1 MDRQRSN
8 LPTYLGLFL
17 MGLLIFGGIAAFQPH
32 PGYIDAD
39 YYFAG
44 GLRLARGYGFSE
56 VFPWNYLD
64 DPQSLPK
71 PSHTYWNPLA
81 SIIAALG
88 IVIAHNESYRAA
100 QAGFVL
106 LAALVPPATAAL
118 AFDLA
123 ARRSSP
129 DSKSPRSGKPETGDV
144 NPGNPIGSGLLA
156 GLLALLPTFLAPYLP
171 VTDNLGA
178 YMLLGALFFLLLGRT
193 VPLAVLLAGAA
204 AGLMN
209 LARSDGMLWAGAG
222 IIVIALQ
229 SRGNGARAGAAQM
242 AIFAAGYLLTMG
254 PWLARNLLMFGSPL
268 APGNV
273 HVLWLT
279 RYYDTLAYPAARLT
293 SQNWLASGWEA
304 IVAVRASALQS
315 NSLETIF
322 QIGGILLPFM
332 LLGGWV
338 HRRDAR
344 VLAALLIWIATFGAM
359 TALFPFSAERG
370 SYGHATAALLPLGWA
385 LVPAG
390 LESVARAAERRSWK
404 SAPRIRREL
413 PVYLLIFT
421 AALTLGLTILYLA
434 PPEKGQDPA
443 RYQAVEQ
450 RILEDQ
456 TEACPKPCPNGAPA
470 LLAVNPPLYYALN
483 NRPALMIP
491 HEDRQAVLQLAAK
504 FGARYLLLEKG
515 FIYSDDLVAIYDNPW
530 ADPHFTLI
538 SDWGD
543 AKLFRIR

>member
-1 MDRQRSN
+1 MERQRSN
-8 LPTYLGLFL
+8 LPTYLALFL
-17 MGLLIFGGIAAFQPH
+17 MGLLLFGGIAAFQPR

-88 IVIAHNESYRAA
+88 LVIAHSESYRAA

-106 LAALVPPATAAL
+106 VAALVPPATAAL

-123 ARRSSP
+123 SRRNSP
-129 DSKSPRSGKPETGDV
+129 DSKSSESGRSETGDV
-144 NPGNPIGSGLLA
+144 KQGNPIRSGLLA

-178 YMLLGALFFLLLGRT
+178 YMLLGALFFLLLGRAT
-193 VPLAVLLAGAA
+193 SLAVLLAGAA

-209 LARSDGMLWAGAG
+209 LARSDGVLWAGAG
-222 IIVIALQ
+222 IVVIALQ
-229 SRGNGARAGAAQM
+229 SRGKGARAGAAQM
-242 AIFAAGYLLTMG
+242 AIFTAGYLLTMG
-254 PWLARNLLMFGSPL
+254 PWLARNLLVFGSPL
-268 APGNV
+268 APGNA

-279 RYYDTLAYPAARLT
+279 QYYDTLAYPAARLT
-293 SQNWLASGWEA
+293 SQNWLASGWQA
-304 IVAVRASALQS
+304 IIAARASAFQS

-344 VLAALLIWIATFGAM
+344 VLAALLIWVVTFGAM
-359 TALFPFSAERG
+359 TALFPFAAERG

-390 LESVARAAERRSWK
+390 LESVARAAERRGWK
-404 SAPRIRREL
+404 SSPRIQREL

-434 PPEKGQDPA
+434 PPGKGQDPT
-443 RYQAVEQ
+443 RYQSVEQ
-450 RILEDQ
+450 RIRQDQ
-456 TEACPKPCPNGAPA
+456 TQACPEPCPNAAPA
-470 LLAVNPPLYYALN
+470 LLNVNPPLYYALN

-491 HEDRQAVLQLAAK
+491 HEDRQAVLQLADK
-504 FGARYLLLEKG
+504 FGARYLLLEQG
-515 FIYSDDLVAIYDNPW
+515 FIYSDDLVAIYDDPS
-530 ADPHFTLI
+530 ADPDFALI

>member
-1 MDRQRSN
+1 MNLRHSH
-8 LPTYLGLFL
+8 LPTYLALFL

-88 IVIAHNESYRAA
+88 LLVARGDSYRAA

-123 ARRSSP
+123 SRRSSP
-129 DSKSPRSGKPETGDV
+129 DFGSPGSEKPETGDV
-144 NPGNPIGSGLLA
+144 KSGGPVSAGLFA
-156 GLLALLPTFLAPYLP
+156 GLLALLPTFLAPYLSI
-171 VTDNLGA
+171 TDNLGA
-178 YMLLGALFFLLLGRT
+178 YMLLGALFFLLLGRAT
-193 VPLAVLLAGAA
+193 LLPVLLAGAT

-222 IIVIALQ
+222 IVVIALQ
-229 SRGNGARAGAAQM
+229 SRGKGAKAGVAGM
-242 AIFAAGYLLTMG
+242 AIFTAGYLLTMG
-254 PWLARNLLMFGSPL
+254 PWLARNLLVFGSPL
-268 APGNV
+268 APGNA

-279 RYYDTLAYPAARLT
+279 QYYDTLAYPAARLT
-293 SQNWLASGWEA
+293 SQNWLASGWQA
-304 IVAVRASALQS
+304 IVAARASALQS
-315 NSLETIF
+315 NLLETIF

-359 TALFPFSAERG
+359 TALFPFAAERG

-390 LESVARAAERRSWK
+390 LESVARAAERRAWK
-404 SAPRIRREL
+404 SSPRIRREL

-421 AALTLGLTILYLA
+421 AALTLGLTALYLA
-434 PPEKGQDPA
+434 PPGKGQDPA

-450 RILEDQ
+450 RIRQDDAQ
-456 TEACPKPCPNGAPA
+456 ACPEPCPDAAPA
-470 LLAVNPPLYYALN
+470 VLAVNPPLYYALN

-491 HEDRQAVLQLAAK
+491 HEDRQAVLQLAEK
-504 FGARYLLLEKG
+504 FGARYLLLEEG
-515 FIYSDDLVAIYDNPW
+515 FIYSDDLVAVYGHPA
-530 ADPHFTLI
+530 ADSHFALI
-538 SDWGD
+538 ADWGD
-543 AKLFRIR
+543 AKLFCIR

>member
-8 LPTYLGLFL
+8 LRTYLALFG
-17 MGLLIFGGIAAFQPH
+17 MGLLIFGGIAAFQSH

-81 SIIAALG
+81 SIIAAMGL
-88 IVIAHNESYRAA
+88 IIAHSDSYRAA

-106 LAALVPPATAAL
+106 VAALVPPATAAL

-123 ARRSSP
+123 SRRSSP
-129 DSKSPRSGKPETGDV
+129 GSKSSGSGIPETGDV
-144 NPGNPIGSGLLA
+144 QPGNAARSGLLA

-193 VPLAVLLAGAA
+193 TTLGLLLAGAA

-222 IIVIALQ
+222 ILVIALQ
-229 SRGNGARAGAAQM
+229 SRGKGAKPAAAHM
-242 AIFAAGYLLTMG
+242 AIFTAGYLLTMG
-254 PWLARNLLMFGSPL
+254 PWLARNLLVFGSPL
-268 APGNV
+268 APGNA

-279 RYYDTLAYPAARLT
+279 QYYDTLAYPAARLT
-293 SQNWLASGWEA
+293 SQNWLASGWGA
-304 IVAVRASALQS
+304 IVAARASAFQS

-344 VLAALLIWIATFGAM
+344 VLAALIIWIATFSAM
-359 TALFPFSAERG
+359 TLLFPFAAERG

-385 LVPAG
+385 LIPAG
-390 LESVARAAERRSWK
+390 LESVARAVERQGWK
-404 SAPRIRREL
+404 SSPRIRREL

-421 AALTLGLTILYLA
+421 AALTLGLTFLYLA
-434 PPEKGQDPA
+434 PPGRGQDPA

-450 RILEDQ
+450 RLLQDQ
-456 TEACPKPCPNGAPA
+456 TQACPEPCRDPAPA

-491 HEDRQAVLQLAAK
+491 HEDRQGVLQLADK
-504 FGARYLLLEKG
+504 FGASYLLLEAG
-515 FIYSDDLVAIYDNPW
+515 FIYSDDLVAIYDDPS
-530 ADPHFTLI
+530 ADPHFSLI
-538 SDWGD
+538 TDWGD

>member
-1 MDRQRSN
+1 MARQRSHIRIY
-8 LPTYLGLFL
+8 LSLFLLGLL
-17 MGLLIFGGIAAFQPH
+17 CFGGIAAFQPR

-64 DPQSLPK
+64 EPQSLPK

-88 IVIAHNESYRAA
+88 MVIARSASYRAA
-100 QAGFVL
+100 QSGFVL

-118 AFDLA
+118 AFDLS
-123 ARRSSP
+123 ARRGST
-129 DSKSPRSGKPETGDV
+129 DSTSRATGETEAQNA
-144 NPGNPIGSGLLA
+144 NPGLPPISGLLA
-156 GLLALLPTFLAPYLP
+156 GMLALLPTFLAPYLP
-171 VTDNLGA
+171 VSDNIGA
-178 YMLLGALFFLLLGRT
+178 YMLLGALFFLMLGRAT
-193 VPLAVLLAGAA
+193 PFSILLAGAA
-204 AGLMN
+204 VGLMN

-222 IIVIALQ
+222 IFVMVLQ
-229 SRGNGARAGAAQM
+229 SRGKGARAAVTQI
-242 AIFAAGYLLTMG
+242 AIFTVGYLMTMA
-254 PWLARNLLMFGSPL
+254 PWFARNLLVLGSPL
-268 APGNV
+268 PPGNA
-273 HVLWLT
+273 HVLWLAQ
-279 RYYDTLAYPAARLT
+279 YYDTFAYPATRLT
-293 SQNWLASGWEA
+293 WQNWLASGWEA
-304 IVAVRASALQS
+304 ILEARVSALLS
-315 NSLETIF
+315 NSLETIL

-344 VLAALLIWIATFGAM
+344 VPAALLIWVVTFGTM
-359 TALFPFSAERG
+359 TALFPFAAERG

-385 LVPAG
+385 LVPDG
-390 LESVARAAERRSWK
+390 LEAVARAAERRGWK
-404 SAPRIRREL
+404 SSHRIRREL

-434 PPEKGQDPA
+434 PPRRGQDPT
-443 RYQAVEQ
+443 RYQEVEQ
-450 RILEDQ
+450 RIVQDQ
-456 TEACPKPCPNGAPA
+456 AQVCPVPCPAEAPA
-470 LLAVNPPLYYALN
+470 LLAVNPPLYYTLN

-504 FGARYLLLEKG
+504 FGARYLLLEEG
-515 FIYSDDLVAIYDNPW
+515 FIYSDDLVAVYDNP
-530 ADPHFTLI
+530 AGDPNFALI
-538 SDWGD
+538 ADWGD